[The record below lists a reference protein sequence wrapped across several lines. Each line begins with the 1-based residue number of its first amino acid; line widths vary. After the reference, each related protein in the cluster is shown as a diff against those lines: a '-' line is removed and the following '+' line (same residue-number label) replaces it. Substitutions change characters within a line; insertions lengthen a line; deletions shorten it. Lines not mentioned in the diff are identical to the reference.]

1 MSTVQRLWARAAP
14 SAARSRRGAAV
25 SHARRVQVA
34 LKIERLRSI
43 LQPVGFLAPRVS
55 LDLCSGLYSS
65 SRVRTASLNIDALLD
80 DRHAP

>member
-34 LKIERLRSI
+34 LKIERVAEPPATSW
-43 LQPVGFLAPRVS
+43 FLAARVS
-55 LDLCSGLYSS
+55 LDLCSGLHSS
-65 SRVRTASLNIDALLD
+65 SRVVIPSCTQR
-80 DRHAP
+80 